1 MSSLSLGY
9 LFVLTSAHLPGSLEA
24 AEAPA
29 RTLLHPREAV
39 TILFTLQQMLMPSL
53 MLMLNKTMLV
63 MIVMLLMLMLFVTL
77 LMVKAA
83 GMAWDES
90 LG

>member
-1 MSSLSLGY
+1 
-9 LFVLTSAHLPGSLEA
+9 
-24 AEAPA
+24 
-29 RTLLHPREAV
+29 
-39 TILFTLQQMLMPSL
+39 MPSL

>member
-1 MSSLSLGY
+1 M
-9 LFVLTSAHLPGSLEA
+9 FVLTSAHLPGSLEA

-29 RTLLHPREAV
+29 RTLLHPIEAV
-39 TILFTLQQMLMPSL
+39 TILFTLQQMLMPS
-53 MLMLNKTMLV
+53 LMLNKTMLV

>member
-29 RTLLHPREAV
+29 RILLHPIEAV
-39 TILFTLQQMLMPSL
+39 TILFTLQQMLMPS
-53 MLMLNKTMLV
+53 LMLNKTMLV

>member
-29 RTLLHPREAV
+29 RTLLHPIEAV
-39 TILFTLQQMLMPSL
+39 TILFTLQQMLMPS
-53 MLMLNKTMLV
+53 LMLNKTMLV